1 MNTHNR
7 VADLL
12 TSSSGWSEPRVV
24 VAHREHLW
32 WLLAEALQLEH
43 MIMCQYLFAEFSLK
57 DGVADGLT
65 PEQADAVDRWRKKL
79 RGIAIEEM
87 LHIAL
92 VANLMSAIGAAP
104 GLGRPN
110 FPQRSGYFP
119 ADVQLDLLPFGER
132 ALDHFLFLERPEG
145 MDRPDAAEF
154 VATAPPRDPVDEHET
169 LPRGQEF
176 MTVGHLYR
184 GIADGLRALS
194 SRLGERALFVGS
206 PRAQATPELFHWPQ
220 LVAVTHLDSSLAAV
234 EEIIEQGEG
243 AQGDWQEAHYGRFL
257 SIRQEF
263 DTLRHADPTFE
274 PARPVLAA
282 FLRQPF
288 DIPAPRPVITD
299 LHARP
304 VAELAGL
311 AYELTL
317 QVLLRFFTHTDET
330 DTQLGTLVQAA
341 LALMSKV
348 LRRLGTELTTL
359 PVGPDHPGRAAGFAF
374 EMYYVM
380 GNMTPHREPAW
391 ALLAERARILAQRC
405 RQVAAD
411 RTDDPHQSGA
421 ISDIAEQAQTV
432 ADSLTANVPEALR
445 PPTDQDIPS

>member
-1 MNTHNR
+1 M
-7 VADLL
+7 
-12 TSSSGWSEPRVV
+12 SEPRVV

-57 DGVADGLT
+57 DGVGDGLT
-65 PEQADAVDRWRKKL
+65 SEQADAVDRWRNKL

-92 VANLMSAIGAAP
+92 VANLTSAIGAAP
-104 GLGRPN
+104 AFGRPN

-119 ADVQLDLLPFGER
+119 SGLQLDLLPFGEQ

-145 MDRPDAAEF
+145 MERDDASEF
-154 VATAPPRDPVDEHET
+154 VATAPLRDPVDEHET

-176 MTVGHLYR
+176 ATVGHLYR
-184 GIADGLRALS
+184 GIADGLRTLA

-206 PRAQATPELFHWPQ
+206 PRAQATPELFQWPQ
-220 LVAVTHLDSSLAAV
+220 VVAVTDLESALAAV

-243 AQGDWQEAHYGRFL
+243 AQGDWVDAHYGRFL
-257 SIRQEF
+257 SVRQEF
-263 DTLRHADPTFE
+263 DALRKADPTFE

-288 DIPAPRPVITD
+288 DIPTPRPVIID
-299 LHARP
+299 PQARRI
-304 VAELAGL
+304 AELAGL

-317 QVLLRFFTHTDET
+317 HVLLRFFTHTDET
-330 DTQLGTLVQAA
+330 DSQLGVMVDAA
-341 LALMSKV
+341 LTLMGRV
-348 LRRLGTELTTL
+348 LRPLGTELTTL
-359 PVGPDHPGRAAGFAF
+359 PVGSSHPGRTAGFAF

-380 GNMTPHREPAW
+380 GNMTPHREPSW
-391 ALLAERARILAQRC
+391 ALLAERARILAHHC
-405 RQVAAD
+405 REVAAGRND
-411 RTDDPHQSGA
+411 
-421 ISDIAEQAQTV
+421 AEPSPSLAAAADHARSV
-432 ADSLTANVPEALR
+432 ADSLTAQVPEALR
-445 PPTDQDIPS
+445 PPLGHETLS

>member
-1 MNTHNR
+1 M
-7 VADLL
+7 AI
-12 TSSSGWSEPRVV
+12 SEPKVV
-24 VAHREHLW
+24 IAHREHLW

-57 DGVADGLT
+57 DGVDDGLT
-65 PEQADAVDRWRKKL
+65 AEQADAVDRWRNKL

-104 GLGRPN
+104 AFGRPN

-119 ADVQLDLLPFGER
+119 GGVQLDLLPFGEQ

-145 MDRPDAAEF
+145 MERQDAAEF

-176 MTVGHLYR
+176 ATVGHLYR

-220 LVAVTHLDSSLAAV
+220 LVAVTDLDSALAAV

-243 AQGDWQEAHYGRFL
+243 ARGDWNAAHYGRFL
-257 SIRQEF
+257 SVRQEL
-263 DTLRHADPTFE
+263 DALRQADPAFE

-288 DIPAPRPVITD
+288 DIPTPRPVVTD
-299 LHARP
+299 PQARR

-317 QVLLRFFTHTDET
+317 HVLLRFFTHTDET
-330 DTQLGTLVQAA
+330 DSQLGTLVDAA
-341 LALMSKV
+341 LALMAKV
-348 LRRLGTELTTL
+348 LQPLGTELTTL
-359 PVGPDHPGRAAGFAF
+359 PVGSSHPGRTAGFAF

-380 GNMTPHREPAW
+380 GNMTPHREPSW
-391 ALLAERARILAQRC
+391 ALLAERARILAHRC

-411 RTDDPHQSGA
+411 RNDDAHPSPAITDA
-421 ISDIAEQAQTV
+421 AEQAQTV
-432 ADSLTANVPEALR
+432 ADSLTAHVPEALR
-445 PPTDQDIPS
+445 PPPGQEIPS

>member
-1 MNTHNR
+1 MDTNSR

-12 TSSSGWSEPRVV
+12 TFSSGSSEPKVV

-65 PEQADAVDRWRKKL
+65 PEQADAVDRWRNKL

-87 LHIAL
+87 LHLAL

-119 ADVQLDLLPFGER
+119 ADLQLDLLPFGER
-132 ALDHFLFLERPEG
+132 ALDHFLFIERPEG

-154 VATAPPRDPVDEHET
+154 VATAAPRAPVDEHET

-176 MTVGHLYR
+176 MTIGHLYR
-184 GIADGLRALS
+184 GIEDGLRALS

-206 PRAQATPELFHWPQ
+206 PRAQATPELFYWPQ
-220 LVAVTHLDSSLAAV
+220 LVAVTDLDSALAAV
-234 EEIIEQGEG
+234 EEIIVQGEG
-243 AQGDWQEAHYGRFL
+243 ARGDWTEAHYGRFL

-263 DTLRHADPTFE
+263 DALREADPSFE
-274 PARPVLAA
+274 PARPVLAT

-288 DIPAPRPVITD
+288 DIPTPRPVITD
-299 LHARP
+299 PQARQ

-311 AYELTL
+311 AYELIL

-330 DTQLGTLVQAA
+330 DAQLGTLVSAA
-341 LALMSKV
+341 IGLMGKV
-348 LRRLGTELTTL
+348 LHPLGTELTTL
-359 PVGPDHPGRAAGFAF
+359 PVGPAHPGHTAGFAF

-391 ALLAERARILAQRC
+391 ALLAERARILAHRC
-405 RQVAAD
+405 REMAAAGHD
-411 RTDDPHQSGA
+411 GA
-421 ISDIAEQAQTV
+421 HFGAMSAIAEQAQTV
-432 ADSLTANVPEALR
+432 ADSLSAEVPEALR
-445 PPTDQDIPS
+445 PPADQDIPS